1 MIVLSQI
8 QKIYVTVQFLLC
20 FMLYLRA
27 LFKYK
32 HPRAY
37 IRRGDL
43 TVGFLCYEFEG
54 LTFGGAYTW
63 RGLFSEFY
71 GSSNLI
77 KYPYLRTTKL
87 CNDMY

>member
-1 MIVLSQI
+1 
-8 QKIYVTVQFLLC
+8 
-20 FMLYLRA
+20 MLYLRA

-54 LTFGGAYTW
+54 LMFGGAYIW
-63 RGLFSEFY
+63 RGLYME
-71 GSSNLI
+71 GLI
-77 KYPYLRTTKL
+77 FGILRWFKSDKISLPEDNKTV
-87 CNDMY
+87 